1 MKQLLSFIYKEVLHI
16 IRDKRTILILLIMP
30 VVQIMLFGFA
40 MTLEVKNIKVAVS
53 YQYGDELAEKIIARI
68 SASEY
73 FDIVK
78 TSNNISDIS
87 RKTAFFMYN

>member
-40 MTLEVKNIKVAVS
+40 MTLEVKNIKGVKVIVAP
-53 YQYGDELAEKIIARI
+53 K
-68 SASEY
+68 
-73 FDIVK
+73 
-78 TSNNISDIS
+78 N
-87 RKTAFFMYN
+87 

>member
-53 YQYGDELAEKIIARI
+53 YQYGDELAENKQ
-68 SASEY
+68 
-73 FDIVK
+73 
-78 TSNNISDIS
+78 
-87 RKTAFFMYN
+87 